1 MADGQEQL
9 RIWQRRMW
17 RRRWLCL
24 GVTWAVCAFGWI
36 VAILADQETA
46 AGAGLVVLV
55 LLAGAGAGIG
65 VAALVA
71 PPPPVFESVAELQR
85 SFGLPVLGSVTDL
98 TPRPWRR
105 ATRQIPFAIGW
116 LGLIAA
122 FAGLL
127 IARAAGTVAGA

>member
-9 RIWQRRMW
+9 RIWRRRMW

-24 GVTWAVCAFGWI
+24 GVTWAVCAFGWT

-46 AGAGLVVLV
+46 AGPGLVVLV

-98 TPRPWRR
+98 TPRP
-105 ATRQIPFAIGW
+105 
-116 LGLIAA
+116 
-122 FAGLL
+122 
-127 IARAAGTVAGA
+127 

>member
-55 LLAGAGAGIG
+55 LLAGIG

-71 PPPPVFESVAELQR
+71 PPPPVFESIAELQR

-127 IARAAGTVAGA
+127 IARAADTGAGA